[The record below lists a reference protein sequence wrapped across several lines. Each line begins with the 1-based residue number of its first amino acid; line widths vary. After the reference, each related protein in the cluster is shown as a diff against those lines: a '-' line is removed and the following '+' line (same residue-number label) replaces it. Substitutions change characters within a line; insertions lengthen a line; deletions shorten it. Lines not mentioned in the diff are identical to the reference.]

1 MSHNPAA
8 AALESGRA
16 RTNNPPMTPTLPDG
30 LCYLNGEFGPLAS
43 AKVSVLDRGF
53 IFGDGVYEVVPVY
66 GRRLFRFAEHM
77 ARLARNLAKL
87 RIPNPHA
94 DDAWLA
100 LARRLVA
107 ANAAEDQLV
116 YLQVTRGVAPRDHVM
131 PPGLAPTVFMMS
143 SAMKPPGAEQRH
155 RGVACVTARDFRW
168 ERGDIKSISLLG
180 NVLARQ
186 ISADAGAAETIM
198 FRDGHLTE
206 ASASNVWV
214 VHEGA
219 LLGPPKS
226 EHVLE
231 GIRVEL
237 LHELCAECGIAYNLR
252 PIAEA
257 EVFAADEILLSSA
270 TKEVL
275 PVTQLDHEP
284 VGHGALRGKP
294 GPVYAR
300 LYEAYQRA
308 KLAQSI

>member
-1 MSHNPAA
+1 
-8 AALESGRA
+8 
-16 RTNNPPMTPTLPDG
+16 MTMLPDTLCHLNGQTLP
-30 LCYLNGEFGPLAS
+30 LCD
-43 AKVSVLDRGF
+43 AKISVLDRGF
-53 IFGDGVYEVVPVY
+53 IFGDGIYEVIPVY
-66 GRRLFRFAEHM
+66 GRRLFRFDEHM
-77 ARLARNLAKL
+77 ARLSRSLSKL
-87 RIPNPHA
+87 RIANPHSR
-94 DDAWLA
+94 DGWLA
-100 LARRLVA
+100 LVRALVA
-107 ANAAEDQLV
+107 AQPEADQLV
-116 YLQVTRGVAPRDHVM
+116 YLQITRGVALRDPVM
-131 PPGLAPTVFMMS
+131 PEGITPTVFGMTS
-143 SAMKPPGAEQRH
+143 PMKPPSAELRH
-155 RGVACVTARDFRW
+155 QGVACITARDFRW

-186 ISADAGAAETIM
+186 ISADHGAAETVM
-198 FRDGHLTE
+198 FRDGWLTE

-231 GIRVEL
+231 GIRYAL
-237 LHELCAECGIAYNLR
+237 LAELCEEVGIAYNLR

-257 EVFAADEILLSSA
+257 DVFSADELMLSSA

-275 PVTQLDHEP
+275 AITRLDNEL

-308 KLAQSI
+308 KAEQSI